1 MRLYCGFPSSAV
13 RRAFQLIIPNR
24 REGVEVAFYTLKNT
38 LDFDKVYVQSREGVY
53 GYFFIAFNSLL
64 LYFKTMSML
73 RGGRMLEKVSVEN
86 LLLQLSKVF
95 LVDFGHKR
103 VLSEIPKQVED
114 LVRDLGLKPS
124 GLFPNFLRS

>member
-1 MRLYCGFPSSAV
+1 
-13 RRAFQLIIPNR
+13 
-24 REGVEVAFYTLKNT
+24 
-38 LDFDKVYVQSREGVY
+38 
-53 GYFFIAFNSLL
+53 
-64 LYFKTMSML
+64 ML
-73 RGGRMLEKVSVEN
+73 REAGMLEKVSVED

-124 GLFPNFLRS
+124 DLFPNFLRS